1 MPMIPNSSWTA
12 DDWFGFT
19 FGLLACA
26 ALVWT
31 GWNVYIY
38 KMCPPE
44 DSCNCKGRC
53 KCKDSSSDPD
63 ENIEM

>member
-1 MPMIPNSSWTA
+1 MIMPMIPNSSWTA

-31 GWNVYIY
+31 GWSVY
-38 KMCPPE
+38 KMSPSE
-44 DSCNCKGRC
+44 DKCKCKGRC